1 MSLVV
6 VINGPDATA
15 GLILSWFNTK
25 GVMVPIKE
33 ANITTANNES
43 DTVID
48 NMISPLS
55 INMEHPK
62 ANMAAMMALIKAT
75 TNTF

>member
-6 VINGPDATA
+6 VMNGPDAMA

-25 GVMVPIKE
+25 GVMVPMRE

-43 DTVID
+43 DTVMD
-48 NMISPLS
+48 NMMAPLS
-55 INMEHPK
+55 MSMEQPNAK
-62 ANMAAMMALIKAT
+62 MAAISALIKAT

>member
-6 VINGPDATA
+6 VMNGPDAMA

-25 GVMVPIKE
+25 GVIVPIKE
-33 ANITTANNES
+33 ANITTANNEM

-48 NMISPLS
+48 NIIAPLS
-55 INMEHPK
+55 ISMEQPK
-62 ANMAAMMALIKAT
+62 AKMAAIRALIKAT